1 MAEGS
6 TTFRAE
12 VLTPQGKV
20 YDGEMFQVSV
30 RTVGG
35 EVGIRARHAPML
47 ARLVPHEMRLFE
59 TEADFDSSGGAK
71 RYAAAEGW
79 LEVFANK
86 VTVLVTEAVDPGSL
100 DPADLK
106 ERLADAEGRLEGAEE
121 DSAAHRTAVQ
131 DKVRAEAF
139 LEIAN
144 GN

>member
-1 MAEGS
+1 MAEET

-12 VLTPQGKV
+12 VLTPHGPV

-30 RTVGG
+30 RTVVG

-59 TEADFDSSGGAK
+59 TESDFGSSSGAK

-86 VTVLVTEAVDPGSL
+86 VTVLVTEAVDPESL
-100 DPADLK
+100 DAGDLK
-106 ERLADAEGRLEGAEE
+106 ARLEDAEGRLKEADE
-121 DSAAHRTAVQ
+121 DSAAYRTAEQ

-139 LEIAN
+139 LEIA
-144 GN
+144 GG

>member
-1 MAEGS
+1 MAEG
-6 TTFRAE
+6 TNTFRAE
-12 VLTPQGKV
+12 VLTPHGKV

-30 RTVGG
+30 RTVVG

-47 ARLVPHEMRLFE
+47 ARLVPHEMRLFASE
-59 TEADFDSSGGAK
+59 SEFGSSSGAK

-86 VTVLVTEAVDPGSL
+86 VTVLVTEAVDPDSL

-106 ERLADAEGRLEGAEE
+106 ARLEDAEGRLESSDE
-121 DSAAHRTAVQ
+121 DSAAHRTAEQ
-131 DKVRAEAF
+131 DRDRAEAF

-144 GN
+144 GS

>member
-1 MAEGS
+1 MADET

-12 VLTPQGKV
+12 VLTPLGKV

-59 TEADFDSSGGAK
+59 SESDFGSGGAK

-86 VTVLVTEAVDPGSL
+86 VTVLVTEAVDPSSL
-100 DPADLK
+100 DAADLK
-106 ERLADAEGRLEGAEE
+106 ARIEDAEGRLKEAEE
-121 DSAAHRTAVQ
+121 DSAAHRTAEQ

-144 GN
+144 AG

>member
-1 MAEGS
+1 MAEET

-30 RTVGG
+30 RTVVG
-35 EVGIRARHAPML
+35 EVGVRARHAPML

-59 TEADFDSSGGAK
+59 TESDFASSGGAK

-79 LEVFANK
+79 LEVFANR
-86 VTVLVTEAVDPGSL
+86 VTVLVTEAVAPDSL
-100 DPADLK
+100 DAGDLK
-106 ERLADAEGRLEGAEE
+106 ARIEDAEVRLAEAED
-121 DSAAHRTAVQ
+121 DSAAYRTAEQ

-144 GN
+144 AE

>member
-1 MAEGS
+1 MAEEA

-12 VLTPQGKV
+12 VLTPHGRV

-30 RTVGG
+30 RTVAG

-59 TEADFDSSGGAK
+59 SESDFGSGDGAK

-79 LEVFANK
+79 MEVFANK
-86 VTVLVTEAVDPGSL
+86 VTVLVTEAVEPGAL
-100 DPADLK
+100 DAADLK
-106 ERLADAEGRLEGAEE
+106 ARIEDAEGRLEEAEE
-121 DSAAHRTAVQ
+121 DSAAHRTAEQ

-139 LEIAN
+139 LEIAT
-144 GN
+144 GQ